1 MVVFIALIRDI
12 DLRGQ
17 DQEPVSKT
25 LGDEE

>member
-1 MVVFIALIRDI
+1 MVVLVALILDI